1 VESHMDEL
9 LRWANMGTLRQF
21 ALEAEARLQSQGSY
35 TVRADDDSMVVMETY
50 RTGAILGIG
59 GEEHER
65 VVFAAREEEGK
76 TIIDEEQADN
86 EFLAMLAGLLEG
98 H

>member
-1 VESHMDEL
+1 MDEL
-9 LRWANMGTLRQF
+9 LRWANMGALRQF
-21 ALEAEARLQSQGSY
+21 ALEVEARLQSQGNY
-35 TVRADDDSMVVMETY
+35 AVRANDDSMVVMETY
-50 RTGAILGIG
+50 KTGAILGIG

-76 TIIDEEQADN
+76 TIIDEGQTDT
-86 EFLAMLAGLLEG
+86 EFVAMLAGLLEG